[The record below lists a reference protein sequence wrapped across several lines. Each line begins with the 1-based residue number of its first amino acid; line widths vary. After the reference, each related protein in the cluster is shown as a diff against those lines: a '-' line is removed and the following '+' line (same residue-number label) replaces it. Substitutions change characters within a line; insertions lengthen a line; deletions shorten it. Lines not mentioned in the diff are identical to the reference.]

1 MSRDD
6 ALEDAETVYERRAR
20 PNEPA
25 PGRGAPAV
33 VVAEEEES
41 DRTVNRPLNRPAAV
55 GDVIA
60 DKYRLV
66 RTLGRGGMGRIF
78 AADHL
83 MLGTKVALKFMH
95 PHLARDRG
103 QVSRFAR
110 EARAAATL
118 KSEHV
123 ARIID
128 VDHTANGELYIV
140 MEYLEGASLETMAV
154 DGRGLPVADAVTYL
168 TQACEALA
176 EAHARSIIH
185 RDVKPA
191 NLFLT
196 KGKSGEPVIKVL
208 DFGLAKSLASSD
220 GFSLSTSPTAG
231 GVALGTP
238 YYMSPEQIT
247 GAAVIDGRSDV
258 WAIGATLYELL
269 TGRLAFPGGNA
280 AVVFDH
286 ILKARPTSI
295 RVHRPDVPESIVA
308 IVDRCLTADLGA
320 RFQTVRDVSK
330 ALEGTLTVATDPLPF
345 VAAPLSTDRFSRSS
359 APPSVP
365 PPTLE
370 PSVRGRALSLANL
383 PGLHPE
389 APVIVQGPT
398 LRQTI
403 LAALAGPLLIVIV
416 VGVIAIMMQKPDPAA
431 ASSKDQEASK
441 AVYLSAKSA
450 GATRAKAPASPEKPE
465 RSRR

>member
-1 MSRDD
+1 MSRDG
-6 ALEDAETVYERRAR
+6 LEDAATVYERGTRS
-20 PNEPA
+20 NEP
-25 PGRGAPAV
+25 GDVRGDAV
-33 VVAEEEES
+33 PDDVGSERDHTVV
-41 DRTVNRPLNRPAAV
+41 RPLTRPAAV

-78 AADHL
+78 EADHL

-128 VDHTANGELYIV
+128 VDQIPDGELYIV
-140 MEYLEGASLETMAV
+140 MEYLEGTSLEAVAV
-154 DGRGLPVADAVTYL
+154 DGRGLPVSDAVTYVV
-168 TQACEALA
+168 QACDALA

-196 KGKSGEPVIKVL
+196 RGKSGEPIIKVL
-208 DFGLAKSLASSD
+208 DFGLAKSLASASSD
-220 GFSLSTSPTAG
+220 GFSVVTSPTAS

-247 GAAVIDGRSDV
+247 GGVVDGRSDV

-269 TGRLAFPGGNA
+269 TGHLAFPGSNA
-280 AVVFDH
+280 ASVFDK
-286 ILKARPTSI
+286 ILRSRPTPL
-295 RVHRPDVPESIVA
+295 RVHRPDVPEAIVA
-308 IVDRCLTADLGA
+308 IVDRCLASDVSA
-320 RFQTVRDVSK
+320 RFQTVRDVAK
-330 ALEGTLTVATDPLPF
+330 ALASPLTVATDPLPF
-345 VAAPLSTDRFSRSS
+345 VAAPLSTDRFIRSS

-365 PPTLE
+365 PSEVLTSARVPALPPVDTPGPYEE
-370 PSVRGRALSLANL
+370 PA
-383 PGLHPE
+383 
-389 APVIVQGPT
+389 IVQGPT
-398 LRQTI
+398 LRQI
-403 LAALAGPLLIVIV
+403 VLAALAGPLLILIV
-416 VGVIAIMMQKPDPAA
+416 AAVIAVMMLA
-431 ASSKDQEASK
+431 
-441 AVYLSAKSA
+441 
-450 GATRAKAPASPEKPE
+450 
-465 RSRR
+465 RR